1 MKKTNVHQDENID
14 QFVNIDKKKV
24 KFFQMEFL
32 FCFLKN

>member
-1 MKKTNVHQDENID
+1 MKKTNVHQDESID
-14 QFVNIDKKKV
+14 QFVNKKKKV

>member
-1 MKKTNVHQDENID
+1 MKKTNVHQDQSID
-14 QFVNIDKKKV
+14 QFVNFKKV